1 MEHRRVGNSG
11 LRVSLLG
18 LGCNNFGLRIDA
30 EASRAV
36 IHKALDAGITL
47 VDTAD
52 VYGNR
57 GGSETCLGQCL
68 GARRKD
74 VVIASKFGSP
84 MDNSGERQGGSR
96 RYIVRAVEE
105 SLQRLKTDWIDLYQL
120 HRPDPETPL
129 EETLRALDDLVR
141 QGKVRYIG
149 CSSTPAWKLIDMQW
163 TARHHGLDR
172 LIAFELEY
180 SVLVRDAER
189 EHVPALRAHGLGLL
203 PYYPLAS
210 GLLSGK
216 YRRGSPLPE
225 AGRIT
230 RGERYAN
237 RFLTES
243 NWTRVEALE
252 AFARGCGRSL
262 LELAF
267 GWLVTQ
273 PVVPSVIAGAT
284 SPEQVAMN
292 IQAIGWTLD
301 AAELAEIDRIAPLAP
316 RSDGSAIA

>member
-47 VDTAD
+47 FDTAD

-84 MDNSGERQGGSR
+84 MDGSGLRQGASR
-96 RYIVRAVEE
+96 RYIVRAVEA

-141 QGKVRYIG
+141 QGKIRYIG
-149 CSSTPAWKLIDMQW
+149 CSSLPAWKLIDMQW

-172 LIAFELEY
+172 LIACELEY
-180 SVLVRDAER
+180 SVLVRDAEH
-189 EHVPALRAHGLGLL
+189 EHVPAMHAHGLGLL

-216 YRRGSPLPE
+216 YRRGAPLPE

-237 RFLTES
+237 RFLTET
-243 NWTRVEALE
+243 NWTRVEAME
-252 AFARGCGRSL
+252 AFARGRGHSL

-267 GWLVTQ
+267 GWLAAQ

-284 SPEQVAMN
+284 SPEQVSTN
-292 IQAIGWTLD
+292 VQAVGWQLD
-301 AAELAEIDRIAPLAP
+301 DAELAEIDRLAPLAP
-316 RSDGSAIA
+316 RSDGSARA